1 MGATSEN
8 AQCFDTAKSCMMRFR
23 DREEAGGR
31 LADRMARFGD
41 DQPIVLA
48 LPRGGVPVAAPIA
61 AALAAPLEVF
71 VARKV
76 GAPDQPEL
84 GIGAV
89 AEGGVRWRSEDALA
103 MLGISDDQF
112 DRLAEREETELQ
124 RRVERYRGP
133 RPFPLLGGRTAILV
147 DDGLAT
153 GGTARAALRA
163 IRQLGPAR
171 LVMAVPVGPP
181 STLRA
186 LRLEADDVI
195 WLLAPEPFA
204 AVGYWYRDFHPVSD
218 GEVLDLLASG

>member
-1 MGATSEN
+1 V
-8 AQCFDTAKSCMMRFR
+8 RFR
-23 DREEAGGR
+23 DREEAGER
-31 LADRMARFGD
+31 LADRLIRYRD
-41 DQPIVLA
+41 RDPIVLA

-89 AEGGVRWRSEDALA
+89 AEGGVRWRNEDALS
-103 MLGISDDQF
+103 MLGISDDTF
-112 DRLAEREETELQ
+112 DRLAEREEDELR
-124 RRVERYRGP
+124 RRVERYRGA
-133 RPFPLLGGRTAILV
+133 RPFPQITNLTAILV

-163 IRQLGPAR
+163 LRRAGPAR
-171 LVMAVPVGPP
+171 LVLAVPVGPP
-181 STLRA
+181 STLRW
-186 LRLEADDVI
+186 LQPEADDVVC
-195 WLLAPEPFA
+195 LMAPHQFA

-218 GEVLDLLASG
+218 TEVLDLLGSE

>member
-1 MGATSEN
+1 MAGSWQVSGRGKIA
-8 AQCFDTAKSCMMRFR
+8 AMRFR
-23 DREEAGGR
+23 DREEAGRR
-31 LADRMARFGD
+31 LADVLGRYRD

-61 AALAAPLEVF
+61 AALGAPLEVF

-89 AEGGVRWRSEDALA
+89 AEGGIRWRSEDALD

-112 DRLAEREETELQ
+112 DLLAEREEAELR

-133 RPFPLLGGRTAILV
+133 RPFPNLGGRTAILV

-163 IRQLGPAR
+163 IRRLVPAR

-181 STLRA
+181 PTLRG
-186 LRLEADDVI
+186 LRLEADDVVC
-195 WLLAPEPFA
+195 LLTPEPFA

-218 GEVLDLLASG
+218 GEVLSLLT